1 MDTDSNDYWDQSSVT
16 VKSTK
21 PLTSLKVVVRVIQT
35 GGVSSSGTWTS
46 LGEKVT
52 VGQNSTS
59 DQLGYVITLKSGIT
73 LAPGTYVFKVQYNH
87 AQGGCDAGR
96 DLYTVT
102 AVTAVTADSDDEFL
116 SGRF

>member
-1 MDTDSNDYWDQSSVT
+1 MSS
-16 VKSTK
+16 
-21 PLTSLKVVVRVIQT
+21 T
-35 GGVSSSGTWTS
+35 GAWTS
-46 LGEKVT
+46 LGDKVA

-87 AQGGCDAGR
+87 AQGKRDAGR
-96 DLYTVT
+96 DLYT
-102 AVTAVTADSDDEFL
+102 VTAVTADSDDEFL